1 MFESDFSLGFGLDS
15 KLVAKMCPIFSK
27 FQENLVIPIVLGIT
41 GSYSTISME
50 EKMEKLYCLVK
61 MGKGHKIWK

>member
-50 EKMEKLYCLVK
+50 EKHRKFVLF
-61 MGKGHKIWK
+61 GKNGKRS